1 LVQFGALFPM
11 VSSGGESV
19 LKTKKAKTKASAKAT
34 AKTGVAITPR
44 RRKAPD
50 AAHARVSAK
59 SAPAFTT
66 PLNKRRFSG
75 GEIIAFTES
84 INHGISA
91 EFTNDQNRNSVRK
104 LLIAAVESFASKGF
118 LGTTTRDIARAAG
131 MSPAALYVHFRSK
144 QELLF
149 KLTVAMATAM
159 LVDLKRAAA
168 TEVDPTK
175 KLRALV
181 SSYARCSARMHTA
194 VHAATYEFD
203 VLSGDQ
209 QQVIVGLRHQVNQIF
224 IGCLLA
230 GRARGQFDFEDEKVI
245 RISIMSLCV
254 SVATW
259 FSAAGPLLPEEL
271 GDQYGDMVAR
281 MISRKT

>member
-1 LVQFGALFPM
+1 MTKRLLGSIWRLVSDG
-11 VSSGGESV
+11 VKRGEGV
-19 LKTKKAKTKASAKAT
+19 QHIRTKAKTKAGNAVRS
-34 AKTGVAITPR
+34 
-44 RRKAPD
+44 RRKNQAVGS
-50 AAHARVSAK
+50 HLR
-59 SAPAFTT
+59 APARSAAKRPT
-66 PLNKRRFSG
+66 PSTKRRFSG
-75 GEIIAFTES
+75 AEIIAFTES

-104 LLIAAVESFASKGF
+104 LLIAAIESFASKGF
-118 LGTTTRDIARAAG
+118 HGTTTRDIARAAG

-168 TEVDPTK
+168 TEIDSTK

-194 VHAATYEFD
+194 VHAATFEFD
-203 VLSGDQ
+203 VLSPDQ
-209 QQVIVGLRHQVNQIF
+209 QQVIVALRHQVNQIF
-224 IGCLLA
+224 IECLLT

-259 FSAAGPLLPEEL
+259 FSAGGPLLPEEL

-281 MISRKT
+281 MIAPKT